1 MQEVCPRCGKKFK
14 NNSSVLNH
22 MNQPISS
29 CRTYYEELIQMNNT
43 LSSPPSDPPQPTPS
57 HVPQDFSSSP
67 STDHYMD
74 TDVLNLTTQEDL
86 PPRSPTPI
94 FPFFKETHPTA
105 STVYGRGQ
113 TFMDIFNKDEHST
126 KREQQLYYPFASRD
140 EWELASFLLRSH
152 LSMASIDKFLKLK
165 LVSILKGFPQIN
177 S

>member
-14 NNSSVLNH
+14 NNSSVLKH

-43 LSSPPSDPPQPTPS
+43 LSSLPSASSQPNPS

-67 STDHYMD
+67 STDHDMD
-74 TDVLNLTTQEDL
+74 TDVLNPTMQEDLPL

-113 TFMDIFNKDEHST
+113 TFMDIFEKDEYST
-126 KREQQLYYPFASRD
+126 EREQQLYYPFASKD

-165 LVSILKGFPQIN
+165 LVSIF
-177 S
+177 